1 MPKDSPAEKKRL
13 DVGSCVKKETS
24 EDGGSQ
30 GDFWDRFKRLL
41 YSSDHSDVK
50 LHIGKQMIP
59 FPGHSLA
66 RIPNTL
72 PQSLPTQFSTERDM
86 AFAAQKDTWIVS
98 MMLEYIYTG
107 NYSRVLSH
115 STISNI
121 MPTTGHCLRVS
132 H

>member
-1 MPKDSPAEKKRL
+1 MGEAKVTFGIDSKGLQNSTLFK
-13 DVGSCVKKETS
+13 SFN
-24 EDGGSQ
+24 SQ
-30 GDFWDRFKRLL
+30 EYICRLL